1 MPDLF
6 AADYTSAPFVLFGR
20 DHLIG
25 LIIIVLACLGVYLL
39 RHRWNE
45 RSRTITRWSLLGLIY
60 LCEGSWQ
67 VWMLATGNWTI
78 QQMLPLW
85 VCSITAWTMPLLL
98 IWRSQRYFEWAYL
111 MGIMGAAMALLTPDL
126 MQYGFPH
133 FRFIEFFTLH
143 GAIIIA
149 VVYMTVVEGFRPTW
163 KSLPRVLIITNIY
176 WLLCAGVNSLIG
188 SNYLYTHGKLPTP
201 SLLDVLG
208 PHPWYLLA
216 MEGIGIGLAVLM
228 LLPFVLKDRAART
241 LSLRR

>member
-1 MPDLF
+1 MADFF
-6 AADYTSAPFVLFGR
+6 AFDYTGGSFVLFGR
-20 DHLIG
+20 DHFIG
-25 LIIIVLACLGVYLL
+25 LALIVLACLAVWLL
-39 RHRWNE
+39 RHRFNG
-45 RSRTITRWSLLGLIY
+45 RARKITRWSLLGLIY

-67 VWMLATGNWTI
+67 IWMWATGNWTI

-98 IWRSQRYFEWAYL
+98 IWRSYRYYEWAYL

-163 KSLPRVLIITNIY
+163 RSLPRVLVMINLY
-176 WLLCAGVNSLIG
+176 WLFCAWVNSQIG

-201 SLLDVLG
+201 SLLDLLG
-208 PHPWYLLA
+208 PHPWYLVW
-216 MEGIGIGLAVLM
+216 MEVIGIVLAVLM
-228 LLPFVLKDRAART
+228 LLPFTLRDRAVRKGI
-241 LSLRR
+241 SG